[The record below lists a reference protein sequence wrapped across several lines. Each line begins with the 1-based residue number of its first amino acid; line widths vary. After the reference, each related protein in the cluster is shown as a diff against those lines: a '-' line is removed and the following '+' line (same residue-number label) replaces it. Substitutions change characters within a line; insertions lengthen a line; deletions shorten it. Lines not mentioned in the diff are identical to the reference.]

1 MDLDDI
7 DAEDVDIKL
16 FKNAAEIG
24 KASATN
30 KKYTLEARAAIEAAA
45 RRKAWRKRVRQRP
58 QASCR
63 GCRPKACRRCVRPSC
78 GGYVMQLTAAAQAS
92 RILMQTRSTGS
103 QTSRP

>member
-45 RRKAWRKRVRQRP
+45 RRRP
-58 QASCR
+58 
-63 GCRPKACRRCVRPSC
+63 
-78 GGYVMQLTAAAQAS
+78 GGS
-92 RILMQTRSTGS
+92 E
-103 QTSRP
+103 